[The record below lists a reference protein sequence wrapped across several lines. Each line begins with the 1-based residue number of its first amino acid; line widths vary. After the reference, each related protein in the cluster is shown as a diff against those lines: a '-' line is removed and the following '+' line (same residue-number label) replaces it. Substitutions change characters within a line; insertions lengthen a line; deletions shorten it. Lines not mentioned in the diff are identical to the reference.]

1 MTRTPISRTARGP
14 AIRRCLA
21 GVAAAALLA
30 TLAGCAE
37 VVLPQPRPASAEE
50 HVPVAGGSQLD
61 TVLTSV
67 TTSLET
73 ADEAQAADSLAPTV
87 EGAALEQR
95 TGSYL
100 MKSKVPDSAYAIPLG
115 SERLQDLVPVEQ
127 GWPRSVLT
135 VTRATAEDE
144 FPDLML
150 LTQKGPREGYKL
162 SAYAPMLPGAEL
174 PLTEPLKV
182 GVPVPAL
189 DDAGELVM
197 SPNDAVAAYADV
209 LSKGAASP
217 SAASFGEDS
226 FRTQV
231 LTAQDSERKALTAAC
246 KGCFTYSAAHA
257 VRPEQVWAFGTQ
269 DGGAMV
275 MAAMTGS
282 NSFKVAIE
290 GSKANLH
297 PEYAALAGTKTAK
310 TRGDFTYVEVV
321 GMYIPPAST
330 EGTVQVLAGQRV
342 PLSGKA
348 S

>member
-1 MTRTPISRTARGP
+1 VTRTSIRRPARGQ
-14 AIRRCLA
+14 ATSRCLA

-30 TLAGCAE
+30 TLSGCAE
-37 VVLPQPRPASAEE
+37 VALPQPRPASAEE
-50 HVPVAGGSQLD
+50 HVPVAGAGQLD
-61 TVLTSV
+61 SVLTSV
-67 TTSLET
+67 TTTLTSGDEVQK
-73 ADEAQAADSLAPTV
+73 ADALVPAVD
-87 EGAALEQR
+87 GAALEQR

-100 MKSKVPDSAYAIPLG
+100 VKSKVPDSAYAIPLG
-115 SERLQDLVPVEQ
+115 AERLQDLVPVEQ
-127 GWPRSVLT
+127 GWPRSVLS
-135 VTRATAEDE
+135 VTRATPEDQ

-150 LTQKGPREGYKL
+150 LTQQGPREGYKL

-182 GVPVPAL
+182 GVPVPAI
-189 DDAGELVM
+189 DDKGDLLM
-197 SPNDAVAAYADV
+197 SPADAAAGYADV
-209 LSKGAASP
+209 LSKGTASKA
-217 SAASFGEDS
+217 AASFGEDS

-231 LTAQDSERKALTAAC
+231 LTAQDAERKALTAAC

-275 MAAMTGS
+275 MAVMTGS
-282 NSFKVAIE
+282 NSFKVAIK

-310 TRGDFTYVEVV
+310 TRGDFTYVEVI
-321 GMYIPPAST
+321 GMYIPPASA

-348 S
+348 A